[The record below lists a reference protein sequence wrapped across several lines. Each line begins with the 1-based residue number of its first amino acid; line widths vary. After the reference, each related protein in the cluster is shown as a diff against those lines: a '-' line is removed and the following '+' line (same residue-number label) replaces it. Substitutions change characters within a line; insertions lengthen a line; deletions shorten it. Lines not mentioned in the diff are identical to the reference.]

1 MTYAQAIAQQKPL
14 EREFSQVLF
23 SLSMTLD
30 SRKSEPLV
38 RIFRLL
44 AKPILDE
51 LVLPDGL
58 RINRDEIGQIVANG
72 EHESPYRL
80 AYCRHSDIAETI
92 MQLQAAFAHE
102 LIVRKGLAT
111 DSSQAFWQAK
121 IDLFKLPLRV
131 LYGHSDSPFPL

>member
-1 MTYAQAIAQQKPL
+1 
-14 EREFSQVLF
+14 
-23 SLSMTLD
+23 MTLD

-58 RINRDEIGQIVANG
+58 RINRDEIGQIIANS

-80 AYCRHSDIAETI
+80 AYCRHSEIPEMI
-92 MQLQAAFAHE
+92 MQLRAELAHE
-102 LIVRKGLAT
+102 LVTRKGLAT
-111 DSSQAFWQAK
+111 DARKAFWQAK

-131 LYGHSDSPFPL
+131 LSGHSNSPFPL